1 MPCKLLLCCAFEKDR
16 KGKPILV
23 PHRYNHRPKYN
34 HHGDSKRTMFR
45 EGEGLKEMVAAG
57 VLVQLS
63 ILLVLSSEKSR
74 VVLEM
79 FTAVIIYMCVYM

>member
-1 MPCKLLLCCAFEKDR
+1 
-16 KGKPILV
+16 
-23 PHRYNHRPKYN
+23 
-34 HHGDSKRTMFR
+34 MFR

-63 ILLVLSSEKSR
+63 ILLVLSSEKSK